1 MSLKSIGKVFGV
13 VTVATVFVLALVV
26 STEKIL
32 NL

>member
-1 MSLKSIGKVFGV
+1 MSLKAIGKVFGV
-13 VTVATVFVLALVV
+13 VTVATVFSLCLVV